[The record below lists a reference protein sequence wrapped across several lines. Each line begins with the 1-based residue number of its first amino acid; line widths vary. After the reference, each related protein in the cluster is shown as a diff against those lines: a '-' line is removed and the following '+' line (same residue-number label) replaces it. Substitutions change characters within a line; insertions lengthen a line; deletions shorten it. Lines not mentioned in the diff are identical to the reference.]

1 MKTIL
6 NVFVVMAGLLF
17 FLPAVGPAMP
27 KVAIV
32 TDTNETSVYQKQVM
46 DEITTLMAG
55 RGGVAFLEKTVDP
68 RHPDK
73 GVALLSRLMAD
84 NAIDCVIGMGALV
97 SDMLIR
103 MKQYPGPAIAA
114 VVVDRK
120 LQGLPLTAE
129 GTSGIRHFNYIQS
142 GFDVKKDLQTFRS
155 LYDFRHLA
163 VVLPVIKTAMFHTLF
178 SYFGRAVQ
186 EVSPDA
192 AFSFVEID
200 PGSLEGRVPEIPAEA
215 DAVYLL
221 PLFSGKAP
229 LQIPAVIQAVNQ
241 RRLPSFAMMGET
253 HVRMGAMA
261 SIAPGRNL
269 DIMARRVAINV
280 LDILEG
286 RDAGTLPVSASVYT
300 DNFVIN
306 METLQAID
314 YYPGWAAMADAR
326 LLNLDKLHQGKSLQ
340 LKGVILEALERNL
353 YLLAARTDVRIQE
366 AEAGKAKGALL
377 PQVTLS
383 AGMTHIDENR
393 VNNTLNY
400 PARTTFTGS
409 AGLSQTV
416 FSDDLLANHAIQ
428 TILTQSLRFQE
439 KAVLLDT
446 VVTAAHAY
454 IDLLFAMS
462 NQAIQNNNLESTR
475 KNLEIARNK
484 SALGAVDAS
493 EVSRW
498 ESERAANQIR
508 LNDAYRDLQL
518 ARMHLNQVL
527 DRPITR
533 RFSLSD
539 IGPVKGIELMI
550 TDPEVYRLL
559 GNIKQA
565 RRFSDFLITEAD
577 RNMPELKQVREEI
590 RSQERQVLN
599 RKRALILPDIVLQGS
614 VDKILDEHDA
624 RQKTPS
630 DLDHPWSVSLMASWP
645 VFTGGTLK
653 KDLARSRYQ
662 LQRLVLE
669 EKNLK
674 NQIHLY
680 VRSSL
685 ETAAVSAREIS
696 LADNRLAAAR
706 KSFDIVQAGYAQGR
720 NSVTDLIDA
729 QNTRVSSERDAA
741 SAKYQFVIDFLEME
755 RATGRFYFLE
765 SPEEKQ
771 AFLQRLKAHLAT
783 TPHH

>member
-1 MKTIL
+1 MKFIV

-17 FLPAVGPAMP
+17 FLPAAVPAMP

-32 TDTNETSVYQKQVM
+32 AETTETTVYQKMVM
-46 DEITTLMAG
+46 DEIITLMAG
-55 RGGVAFLEKTVDP
+55 RGGVAFLEKAVDP
-68 RHPDK
+68 NDPDK
-73 GVALLSRLMAD
+73 GVALLSMLMAD
-84 NAIDCVIGMGALV
+84 KSIDCVIGMGVLV

-103 MKQYPGPAIAA
+103 MRQYPGPAVAA

-120 LQGLPLTAE
+120 LQGLPLTSE
-129 GTSGIRHFNYIQS
+129 GTSGITNFNYIQS
-142 GFDVKKDLQTFRS
+142 GFDVKKDLQTFQT

-163 VVLPVIKTAMFHTLF
+163 VVLPVIKTAMFHTLY
-178 SYFGRAVQ
+178 SYFGRVVQ
-186 EVSPDA
+186 QVSPNA
-192 AFSFVEID
+192 AFSLVEID
-200 PGSLEGRVPEIPAEA
+200 LESVTGGIPEIPEDV

-221 PLFSGKAP
+221 PLFSGKEP
-229 LQIPAVIQAVNQ
+229 LQITPVIQAVNQ
-241 RRLPSFAMMGET
+241 RKLPSFAMMGET

-286 RDAGTLPVSASVYT
+286 RDAGTLPVSAAAYT

-306 METLQAID
+306 IETLQAID
-314 YYPGWAAMADAR
+314 YYPGWNAMADAR
-326 LLNLDKLHQGKSLQ
+326 LLNLDKLHQGMSLQ

-353 YLLAARTDVRIQE
+353 DLLTARTDVRIQE
-366 AEAGKAKGALL
+366 TEAGKAKGALL

-400 PARTTFTGS
+400 QARTTLTGS
-409 AGLSQTV
+409 AGLSQVV

-428 TILTQSLRFQE
+428 TILTQSLQFQE

-446 VVTAAHAY
+446 VVTAAYAY

-462 NQAIQNNNLESTR
+462 NQAIQNSNLESTR

-498 ESERAANQIR
+498 ESEKAANQIR

-518 ARMHLNQVL
+518 ARMRLNQVL

-539 IGPVKGIELMI
+539 IGPVNGIELMI
-550 TDPEVYRLL
+550 TDPDVYRLL
-559 GNIKQA
+559 ENIKQA
-565 RRFSDFLITEAD
+565 RRFSDFLIDEAD
-577 RNMPELKQVREEI
+577 RNMPELKQIREQI
-590 RSQERQVLN
+590 RSQNRQVLN

-614 VDKILDEHDA
+614 LDKILDEHDA
-624 RQKTPS
+624 RQTTPS

-645 VFTGGTLK
+645 VFTGGALK
-653 KDLARSRYQ
+653 KDLAQSRYQ
-662 LQRLVLE
+662 LQRLLLE
-669 EKNLK
+669 ERNLR
-674 NQIHLY
+674 NQIHLN

-685 ETAAVSAREIS
+685 ETAAVSARGIS
-696 LADNRLAAAR
+696 LADKRLAAAR
-706 KSFDIVQAGYAQGR
+706 KSYDIVQAGYAQGR

-729 QNTRVSSERDAA
+729 QNARVSSERDAA

-765 SPEEKQ
+765 SPQEKQ
-771 AFLQRLKAHLAT
+771 AFLHRLKAHLET
-783 TPHH
+783 TPYH

>member
-1 MKTIL
+1 MKSIS

-17 FLPAVGPAMP
+17 FLPAAVTAMP

-32 TDTNETSVYQKQVM
+32 METTETTVYQKMVM

-103 MKQYPGPAIAA
+103 MKQYPGPAIAT

-120 LQGLPLTAE
+120 LQGLPLTSE
-129 GTSGIRHFNYIQS
+129 DTSGIRNFNYIQS
-142 GFDVKKDLQTFRS
+142 GFDVTKDLQTFRT
-155 LYDFRHLA
+155 LYDFHHLA
-163 VVLPVIKTAMFHTLF
+163 VVLPAIKTPMFHTLY
-178 SYFGRAVQ
+178 SYFGRALQ
-186 EVSPDA
+186 QVSPDA
-192 AFSFVEID
+192 AFSLVEID
-200 PGSLEGRVPEIPAEA
+200 PGSVEDGIPEIPADV

-221 PLFSGKAP
+221 PLFSETES
-229 LQIPAVIQAVNQ
+229 LQITAVIQAVNH
-241 RRLPSFAMMGET
+241 RKLPSFAMMGET

-261 SIAPGRNL
+261 SIASGRNL

-286 RDAGTLPVSASVYT
+286 RDAGTLSVTASAYT

-314 YYPGWAAMADAR
+314 YYPGSAAMADAR
-326 LLNLDKLHQGKSLQ
+326 LLNLDKLQQGVSLQ
-340 LKGVILEALERNL
+340 LKEVILEALERNL
-353 YLLAARTDVRIQE
+353 DLLTAGTDVRIQE
-366 AEAGKAKGALL
+366 AETGKAKGALL

-393 VNNTLNY
+393 VDNTLNY
-400 PARTTFTGS
+400 PARTTLTGS
-409 AGLSQTV
+409 AGLSQAV

-428 TILTQSLRFQE
+428 TILTQSVRFQE

-446 VVTAAHAY
+446 VVTAAYAY

-462 NQAIQNNNLESTR
+462 NQAIQNSNLEATR

-498 ESERAANQIR
+498 ESEKAANQIR
-508 LNDAYRDLQL
+508 LNDAYRDHQL
-518 ARMHLNQVL
+518 ARMRLNQVL
-527 DRPITR
+527 DRPINR
-533 RFSLSD
+533 RFSVSD

-550 TDPEVYRLL
+550 TDPDVYRLL
-559 GNIKQA
+559 ENIKQA
-565 RRFSDFLITEAD
+565 QRFSDFLITEAD
-577 RNMPELKQVREEI
+577 RNMPELKQVREQI

-614 VDKILDEHDA
+614 VDKILDERDA
-624 RQKTPS
+624 RQTTPS

-645 VFTGGTLK
+645 VFTGGSLK
-653 KDLARSRYQ
+653 KDLAQSRYQ
-662 LQRLVLE
+662 LERLVLE
-669 EKNLK
+669 ERNLK
-674 NQIHLY
+674 NQIHLN

-685 ETAAVSAREIS
+685 ETAAVSAREIT

-706 KSFDIVQAGYAQGR
+706 KSYDIVQAGYAQGR

-729 QNTRVSSERDAA
+729 QNARVSSERDAA

-771 AFLQRLKAHLAT
+771 AFLHRLKSHLET
-783 TPHH
+783 TPDH

>member
-1 MKTIL
+1 MKFIV

-17 FLPAVGPAMP
+17 FLPAAVPAMP

-32 TDTNETSVYQKQVM
+32 AETTETTVYQKMVM
-46 DEITTLMAG
+46 DEIITLMAG
-55 RGGVAFLEKTVDP
+55 RGGVAFLEKAVDP
-68 RHPDK
+68 NDPDK
-73 GVALLSRLMAD
+73 GVALLSMLMAD
-84 NAIDCVIGMGALV
+84 KSIDCVIGMGVLV

-103 MKQYPGPAIAA
+103 MRQYPGPAVAA

-120 LQGLPLTAE
+120 LQGLPLTSE
-129 GTSGIRHFNYIQS
+129 GTSGITNFNYIQS
-142 GFDVKKDLQTFRS
+142 GFDVKKDLQTFQT

-163 VVLPVIKTAMFHTLF
+163 VVLPVIKTAMFHTLY
-178 SYFGRAVQ
+178 SYFGRVVQ
-186 EVSPDA
+186 QVSPNA
-192 AFSFVEID
+192 AFSLVEID
-200 PGSLEGRVPEIPAEA
+200 LESVTGGIPEIPEDV

-221 PLFSGKAP
+221 PLFSGKEP
-229 LQIPAVIQAVNQ
+229 LQITQVIQAVNQ
-241 RRLPSFAMMGET
+241 RKLPSFAMMGET

-286 RDAGTLPVSASVYT
+286 RDAGTLPVSAAAYT

-306 METLQAID
+306 IETLQAID
-314 YYPGWAAMADAR
+314 YYPGWNAMADAR
-326 LLNLDKLHQGKSLQ
+326 LLNLDKLHQGMSLQ

-353 YLLAARTDVRIQE
+353 DLLTARTDVRIQE
-366 AEAGKAKGALL
+366 TEAGKAKGALL

-400 PARTTFTGS
+400 PARTTLTGS
-409 AGLSQTV
+409 AGLSQVV

-428 TILTQSLRFQE
+428 TILTQSLQFQE

-446 VVTAAHAY
+446 VVTAAYAY

-462 NQAIQNNNLESTR
+462 NQAIQNSNLESTR

-498 ESERAANQIR
+498 ESEKAANQIR

-518 ARMHLNQVL
+518 ARMRLNQVL

-550 TDPEVYRLL
+550 TDPDVYRLL
-559 GNIKQA
+559 ENIKQA
-565 RRFSDFLITEAD
+565 RRFSDFLIDEAD
-577 RNMPELKQVREEI
+577 RNMPELKQIREQI
-590 RSQERQVLN
+590 RSQNRQVLN

-614 VDKILDEHDA
+614 LDKILDEHDA
-624 RQKTPS
+624 RQTTPS

-645 VFTGGTLK
+645 VFTGGALK
-653 KDLARSRYQ
+653 KDLAQSRYQ
-662 LQRLVLE
+662 LQRLLLE
-669 EKNLK
+669 ERNLR
-674 NQIHLY
+674 NQIHLN

-685 ETAAVSAREIS
+685 ETAAVSARGIS
-696 LADNRLAAAR
+696 LADKRLAAAR
-706 KSFDIVQAGYAQGR
+706 KSYDIVQAGYAQGR

-729 QNTRVSSERDAA
+729 QNARVSSERDAA

-765 SPEEKQ
+765 SPQEKQ
-771 AFLQRLKAHLAT
+771 AFLHRLKAHLET
-783 TPHH
+783 TPYH